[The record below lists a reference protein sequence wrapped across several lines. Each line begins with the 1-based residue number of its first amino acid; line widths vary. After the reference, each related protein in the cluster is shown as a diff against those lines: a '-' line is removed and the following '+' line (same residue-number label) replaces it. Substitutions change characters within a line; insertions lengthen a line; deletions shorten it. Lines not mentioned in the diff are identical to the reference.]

1 MKENSREE
9 IAKVDEDRAI
19 REIKRELADEDRKEY
34 MSRWFA
40 KDLEILIYYIEK
52 LQKENE
58 NFEKLNKD
66 YSYSVDIV
74 RENTRLRR
82 QVFDLELEN
91 EELKGQ
97 YAEYVKLTCNEV
109 AKNSELNS
117 ESNSAIKEKN
127 KIINAMSKYIAK
139 LDIDE
144 DICKKMGIFQDCEI
158 KDVENC
164 KKCIIE
170 YFKNKMRQKCDTA
183 TTEK

>member
-1 MKENSREE
+1 MNEE
-9 IAKVDEDRAI
+9 EKKAVDELWRFDCCYN
-19 REIKRELADEDRKEY
+19 EQIKT
-34 MSRWFA
+34 
-40 KDLEILIYYIEK
+40 ILNLLEK
-52 LQKENE
+52 LQK
-58 NFEKLNKD
+58 
-66 YSYSVDIV
+66 
-74 RENTRLRR
+74 
-82 QVFDLELEN
+82 EN

-144 DICKKMGIFQDCEI
+144 DICKKMGIFKDCEI

-164 KKCIIE
+164 KKCIIK
-170 YFKNKMRQKCDTA
+170 YFKNKYK
-183 TTEK
+183 